1 MPRTYSGA
9 FCMLVAHS
17 SRIWK
22 MHASCDTLSF
32 QIRGRLWQLSAKPAF
47 DASPIAV
54 RRAIPDD
61 AAACGRICYEAFRK
75 ISTEHA
81 FPPDF
86 PSVDVPTGV
95 LSMMFSHPGFY
106 CVVAESGGEIVG
118 SNCLDERSSIAGV
131 GPITIDPAVQNKGIG
146 RALMEAVLTR
156 SAERGFP
163 GIRLLTSGLSQP
175 FSIAL
180 HEARVRHPRADIH
193 NARPACQGPDSRL

>member
-1 MPRTYSGA
+1 MATQR
-9 FCMLVAHS
+9 
-17 SRIWK
+17 
-22 MHASCDTLSF
+22 
-32 QIRGRLWQLSAKPAF
+32 QPAF
-47 DASPIAV
+47 DASPIAA

-61 AAACGRICYEAFRK
+61 AAACGRIRK

-131 GPITIDPAVQNKGIG
+131 GPITIDPAVQNK
-146 RALMEAVLTR
+146 ASDAHSWKR
-156 SAERGFP
+156 S
-163 GIRLLTSGLSQP
+163 
-175 FSIAL
+175 
-180 HEARVRHPRADIH
+180 
-193 NARPACQGPDSRL
+193 

>member
-1 MPRTYSGA
+1 MATQR
-9 FCMLVAHS
+9 
-17 SRIWK
+17 
-22 MHASCDTLSF
+22 
-32 QIRGRLWQLSAKPAF
+32 QPAF

-54 RRAIPDD
+54 RRAIPYD

-180 HEARVRHPRADIH
+180 PRSSGSTPASRYPQCKARLS
-193 NARPACQGPDSRL
+193 RP